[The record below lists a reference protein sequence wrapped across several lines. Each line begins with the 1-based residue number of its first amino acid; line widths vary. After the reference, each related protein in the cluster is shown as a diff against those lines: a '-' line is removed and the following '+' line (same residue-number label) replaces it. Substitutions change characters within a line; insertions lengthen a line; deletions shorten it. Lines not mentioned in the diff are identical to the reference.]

1 MPERFTKNYLAMLL
15 PVLTLLL
22 VFTSA
27 IYAQSN
33 ENLETMKSKAAGLI
47 QQQKFTEALP
57 LLEKIVVAEPANPQ
71 IQFYLGF
78 ALLGQSKTISDSAAQ
93 TALRI
98 RARNAFIKAK
108 ELGITEPIIDA
119 LIQGIPAD
127 GSDGESFSQNKEA
140 NKLMKEAESFFSQ
153 GKLEDAL
160 KSYQKA
166 LQLDPKI
173 YEAALF
179 SADVYMNKNDFE
191 KAEIWYQKA
200 IAIDP
205 DRETAYRYSATPL
218 MKQGKTDAARDRY
231 IQGYLAE
238 PFGKKGVAGLIQW
251 GQATKSQLAHPQI
264 EIPLNVSQDAKGGSK
279 IDIPASA
286 LLTGAQDGSFAWMAY
301 GATRAEWSK
310 GKFSRS
316 FPNEK
321 NYRHSLAEE
330 ADAIRSVLAI
340 ATEDKKIKSL
350 SPTLSALKQ
359 LNDAGVLEAY
369 ILLARADQ
377 GIAQDYPAYRQQN
390 RDKLVRYVLDFVISK
405 NKK

>member
-1 MPERFTKNYLAMLL
+1 MNERFQKIRIAMLL
-15 PVLTLLL
+15 PVFALLL
-22 VFTSA
+22 TFTTV

-57 LLEKIVVAEPANPQ
+57 LLEKIAVAEPSNPQ
-71 IQFYLGF
+71 TQFYLGF
-78 ALLGQSKTISDSAAQ
+78 SLLAQSKTISDAAAQ

-98 RARNAFIKAK
+98 RARNSFIKAK

-127 GSDGESFSQNKEA
+127 GADGESFSQNKEA

-153 GKLEDAL
+153 GKLEDVL

-179 SADVYMNKNDFE
+179 SADVYMNKNDFD

-251 GQATKSQLAHPQI
+251 GQATKTQLAHPQI
-264 EIPLNVSQDAKGGSK
+264 EIPLNVSQDEKGGSK
-279 IDIPASA
+279 IEIPSNA
-286 LLTGAQDGSFAWMAY
+286 LLIGAQDGSYAWMAY

-310 GKFSRS
+310 GKFSKS
-316 FPNEK
+316 YPNEK
-321 NYRHSLAEE
+321 SYRHSLAEE

-340 ATEDKKIKSL
+340 ATEDKKIKL
-350 SPTLSALKQ
+350 SPTLSVLQQ

-369 ILLARADQ
+369 ILLARADK

-390 RDKLVRYVLDFVISK
+390 RDKLVRYVMDFVISK
-405 NKK
+405 NKQ